1 MLQNHSPRHNNFLSR
16 QPTRHF
22 VAAGVSC
29 TSTMVKTHI
38 IIDIDTEAND
48 THAAGTL
55 HPPMI
60 NFVDALLYT
69 AFPAP
74 SFFR

>member
-1 MLQNHSPRHNNFLSR
+1 
-16 QPTRHF
+16 

-38 IIDIDTEAND
+38 IIDIDIDTEAND

-74 SFFR
+74 SFLR

>member
-1 MLQNHSPRHNNFLSR
+1 
-16 QPTRHF
+16 

-60 NFVDALLYT
+60 NFFDALLYT